1 MALDQTTGVQ
11 QWTGAANDSADLGGA
26 PAAGAAAVVLASVW
40 FPSAGQS
47 VDVVGDN
54 QTGSPNTYAKRAE
67 VHSISGGGFDV
78 YTCIY
83 TAHNLVV
90 NVAPFTIAIHNTHG
104 GSYGQWVALTFTSD
118 TVFDQVGTNSGA
130 TITSGSQP
138 VVSTAAASA
147 AAGTVIAIAS
157 SSDNSAPSPD
167 VGWTGPPGWTNDS
180 RHISQSDT
188 VAHDVNHLTFS
199 SAAVQTALWQTHL
212 TEAAGIWSA
221 AIITLA
227 TAAAPGGVLG
237 RTVGGQTKLVGSG
250 GGLVARPSGLIV
262 PDHKLIVPPRHISM
276 SRCGRETRG
285 GLAR

>member
-1 MALDQTTGVQ
+1 MPLNQTTGVQ
-11 QWTGAANDSADLGGA
+11 GWPGAANDSAALGGA
-26 PAAGAAAVVLASVW
+26 PAAGSAAVVLASVW
-40 FPSAGQS
+40 FPSFGQS
-47 VDVVGDN
+47 VFAVDDN
-54 QTGSPNTYAKRAE
+54 QTGAPNSYVKRAE
-67 VHSISGGGFDV
+67 VHSESGSGFDV
-78 YTCIY
+78 YSVIY
-83 TAHNLVV
+83 TAHSLVV

-104 GSYGQWVALTFTSD
+104 GSYGQWVGLTFTGD
-118 TVFDQVGTNSGA
+118 TVFNVAGTNSGSS
-130 TITSGSQP
+130 ITSGSQP

-147 AAGTVIAIAS
+147 ASGTMIAIAS
-157 SSDNSAPSPD
+157 SSEASSPQPD
-167 VGWTGPPGWTNDS
+167 VSWNQPAGWINDS
-180 RHISQSDT
+180 RHVSQSDT

-262 PDHKLIVPPRHISM
+262 PDRRLIVPPMHISM